1 MTTAAPVDGIWHH
14 EDFIPGTMLAHGSQI
29 VTREDIIAFATTYDP
44 QPIHL
49 DEETARAS
57 IVGGLCAS
65 GFHTCSVMMRLL
77 CDGFLLRSTSLGSP
91 GLDEVK
97 WLKPLRPGDTMS
109 VEVHTLETRN
119 LQSRPDVGILKM
131 RFDLLNQHGD
141 VVLSALTNQLM
152 RRRHPGPAAAMAKK
166 VPATVPVHV
175 LTLWDEPATTE
186 TLSHGNYFEDVR
198 VGEVRDLGSHTFA
211 RDEIIGFAQQFDPQ
225 PFHLSEDA
233 GRRSLFGGLAASGWH
248 TAAIFIRHVVQSRH
262 IHEAAL
268 RAAGKPIAMWGPS
281 PGFRNLAWV
290 KPVLMGDTISF
301 RNKVIETRD
310 LKSRSER
317 GFVISQAEGRNQ
329 HGAIVYR
336 FTGQMFVERRTN
348 RDQPECAIE

>member
-14 EDFIPGTMLAHGSQI
+14 EDFTPGIIIAHGTYTVS
-29 VTREDIIAFATTYDP
+29 RDDIIAFATAYDP

-49 DEETARAS
+49 DEIAAQKS
-57 IVGGLCAS
+57 IIGGLCAS

-97 WLKPLRPGDTMS
+97 WLKPLRPGDTLS
-109 VEVHTLETRN
+109 VEIHTLETRN
-119 LQSRPDVGILKM
+119 LQSRPDVGISKM

-141 VVLSALTNQLM
+141 VILSALTNQLM
-152 RRRHPGPAAAMAKK
+152 RRRHPDPAAIAPAKKSSAAPAALPTPRPTLWDQPAAAEVSA
-166 VPATVPVHV
+166 
-175 LTLWDEPATTE
+175 L
-186 TLSHGNYFEDVR
+186 GNYFEDIR
-198 VGEVRDLGSHTFA
+198 VGEVRDLGSHTFT
-211 RDEIIGFAQQFDPQ
+211 RDDIIAFAKDFDPQ
-225 PFHLSEDA
+225 PFHMSEEG
-233 GRRSLFGGLAASGWH
+233 GRASLFGGLAASGWH
-248 TAAIFIRHVVQSRH
+248 TASIFIRQVVLSRH

-268 RAAGKPIAMWGPS
+268 RAAGKPLAMWGPS

-301 RNKVIETRD
+301 RNKIVETRD
-310 LKSRSER
+310 LKSRPGL
-317 GFVISQAEGRNQ
+317 GFVISEAEGRNQ

-336 FTGQMFVERRTN
+336 FTGQMFVERRAHKT
-348 RDQPECAIE
+348 